1 MKMSKR
7 ILSAILAV
15 LMIVTMLPS
24 FAVTVFAEDAKYVP
38 VSAAGK
44 EVVAKD
50 TDGSKN
56 VLDSAVAQCVKDL
69 DAAMLAYEDKMNE
82 HKLYTNLLDA
92 YIAYQTAF
100 KLFNSKVFDL
110 TTTDADVVKG
120 VTKVTKTLTDATD
133 NMKEF
138 TSYTNSYVPTKAFSE
153 ESYDGV
159 SDEQKNTI
167 YKNNFKS
174 LAYVVDA
181 STEAETTFSGSA
193 NNYLT
198 VAIAV
203 PTSVVA
209 VYDGSSPI
217 YFGAMPVYR
226 GGSTTFTKKPRALK
240 TFYSGSS
247 VITAD
252 ADWKFRN
259 SATTYDFCWVQNEPT
274 GTVSHLSSYTTNN
287 TTISTSSGDWYK
299 IAGHLVLNPSF
310 AADDSTYYSK
320 ISEDVTF
327 TGVNYDSTDSATTT
341 AKFGDLK
348 YYVINYKALT
358 DALAERKNDLTSFVV
373 SDYKWGGLRKVLSAL
388 DAATSFNPCQGN
400 KYNYASGVEDTVK
413 QAASD
418 IDTIIKNLK
427 SVSPNYEDSKI
438 YDPTGEL
445 ESDGDNIKMDG
456 VAYTHAKD
464 SDYTMYGNELS
475 DNPNYGEDGASGERV
490 TFIKSTYPYYIDTEN
505 PVSVYPISS
514 ESVAQKGYT
523 FSDINLVDTSDSE
536 DWYYDND
543 DGTTVKYNETTDMV
557 YDKVTTGQL
566 KRENLY
572 KKYYV
577 TGDISNYFH
586 YHYDGDGIDEFKDG
600 DTEGYPTT
608 GVELAVIYTSKYTY
622 NSVDKIWSPNTNNTM
637 YGEYEFPYVLPNPA
651 DAHQVV
657 GTRNGNYSGTDDRR
671 IYTSNYSQFVGS
683 VGTATDIYSK
693 LTHGYDKTTGEA
705 TEKGIDGDGNEPSY
719 KTDELRYRSGLGNFK
734 YVNSFGNS
742 ESVTADYTR
751 PATIADKF
759 NFYDKRTGT
768 QSGSFALSEHNDT
781 TENSY
786 MNSSAVV
793 DADYYIDYSDNS
805 QYGNLITTNNGRP
818 TGYKFQLLSSNL
830 KWSRKGKNCL
840 VTSYFRNDTGL
851 NVDFSTS
858 TTLTDS
864 SQISDRIKSF
874 NSDTLP
880 SGATIGATISE
891 DQQYSAMGFKNSDF
905 VGYAGAQYSSST
917 SLTQINA
924 KRALNVF
931 VRDSEVDTAGKS
943 DVEISNAKAKLLG
956 NPTDS
961 NKMGI
966 AFDKVYAGEKETS
979 DAAGNFTGTGEFTGA
994 VTFTGKNS
1002 VSKNTDT
1009 SSAENYANFILENGN
1024 YWSVR
1029 YLAGVGKAQDATLGE
1044 ETYNYYNV
1052 GVHTCD
1058 KGATRQFVEAFCNK
1072 KLNITYYT
1080 QDDADAGNCT
1090 QDEVG
1095 KIKAIAVGTETSK
1108 DGGITDA
1115 IVSSLYSVSSYR
1127 AYLDAIAQA
1136 YWFVENPYNTTYT
1149 DSEGNTKEYTTAYRS
1164 DGVARIYSDDV
1175 DSDVFGTGT
1184 TSTDEVQ
1191 AKIIQNIL
1199 DAYSNL
1205 YTKEEYINGTTIY
1218 NKVKAAYED
1227 KDPETGKSAIDLMSK
1242 DNKDSYTRLM
1252 KLAAD
1257 AYGFDSSDSAYGTPQ
1272 YWRNVSL
1279 NGKEY
1284 KDIEDMLQALY
1295 DISSQVKLAMPAVE
1309 QDDLIATVAD
1319 KNTELADTKASVDEN
1334 GKLSQT
1340 YSYSSWK
1347 NLSDKVNSSN
1357 EVLADTAGKD
1367 KYKNGKVN
1375 TIAIRG
1381 EKFTLTTLPFSEDAT
1396 DDEKNQY
1403 LSDDQ
1408 ISVNDS
1414 DKALKSTTVKNVD
1427 TDDAYTAFDNAYT
1440 VVSSLDTDKYTDEG
1454 KAKLQGDMKAA
1465 YDTVYVKLTNDQA
1478 KEFVSNYSGTDGMDV
1493 RATSLDE
1500 TDPQTSSLLTLNTA
1514 VNDTSTQ
1521 DNKYI
1526 KRFVG
1531 TLTVAD
1537 KDGNPVDGFETQKLE
1552 KYYGEE
1558 FNFTVDSITDK
1569 EVGQWSSTNFAG
1581 TASDYDAANNKF
1593 TSNATSSQKN
1603 FAYKRNVNRIADTNV
1618 LFFVKLVDDNATA
1631 DTYTVKF
1638 YNVYDRCFDV
1648 VYTSTKPE
1656 IGTKPATYYSTDFTG
1671 DKNTSVAF
1679 YTLTGWDVAQSA
1691 DDENVYIA
1699 KSVYQPGDVYTYT
1712 VYDGKNA
1719 TTFTSPYDRRQA
1731 VDYKGTDSSDQSFAA
1746 WANKAGDKY
1755 QIISYSKYFDFFA
1768 YSSDNLVPVVKKAD
1782 GYYALDSA
1790 DTQNKLTV
1798 SNVDGIDT
1806 VTIKGID
1813 AEQYLNDKLEQKA
1826 PFVYVVS
1833 KDNSKENGKYTAFCR
1848 VTQGTSAN
1856 ISAVGIMFTT
1866 DDAVASSK
1874 DNFVVGTSG
1883 VKSGKINNIL
1893 STGQFTVTT
1902 GTAARTYRAYV
1913 DYDYT
1918 YTEPRTGK
1926 TTTLNTRDYGN
1937 IK

>member
-24 FAVTVFAEDAKYVP
+24 FAVTVFAEEAKYVP

-44 EVVAKD
+44 EVVAND
-50 TDGSKN
+50 TYGLKN
-56 VLDSAVAQCVKDL
+56 VSETDVAQCVKDL

-110 TTTDADVVKG
+110 TTTDASVIKG
-120 VTKVTKTLTDATD
+120 VTSVTKNLTDTTN
-133 NMKEF
+133 NMTEF
-138 TSYTNSYVPTKAFSE
+138 VPNFDTYIPTKAFSD
-153 ESYDGV
+153 ESFTGV

-174 LAYVVDA
+174 LAFVANPDTDEEVTY
-181 STEAETTFSGSA
+181 TGSE
-193 NNYLT
+193 NNNLT

-203 PTSVVA
+203 PASLVA
-209 VYDGSSPI
+209 IYDGSSPI
-217 YFGAMPVYR
+217 YFGAMPVYK
-226 GGSTTFTKKPRALK
+226 GGSSSKKRALK
-240 TFYSGSS
+240 TFYSTSD
-247 VITAD
+247 VITTD

-259 SATTYDFCWVQNEPT
+259 TTGTYDFCWSQNAPN
-274 GTVSHLSSYTTNN
+274 GTVSHLSSYATNN
-287 TTISTSSGDWYK
+287 TTIQTSSGDWYK
-299 IAGHLVLNPSF
+299 LSGHLVINPTF
-310 AADDSTYYSK
+310 AADDSTCFTQ
-320 ISEDVTF
+320 ITDNVTF
-327 TGVNYDSTDSATTT
+327 TGVNNDSDLSATTT
-341 AKFGDLK
+341 AKFGELK
-348 YYVINYKALT
+348 YYVLNYKALT
-358 DALAERKNDLTSFVV
+358 DALSDCQSNLTSYVV
-373 SDYKWGGLRKVLSAL
+373 SDYKWGGMRTVLSAL
-388 DAATSFNPCQGN
+388 DAATSFNPYQSS
-400 KYNYASGVEDTVK
+400 KYDYNINIESAVK
-413 QAASD
+413 KAASD
-418 IDTIIKNLK
+418 IASLIKTLK
-427 SVSPNYEDSKI
+427 SVKPNYEDAKI

-475 DNPNYGEDGASGERV
+475 DNPNYGEDGTTGERV

-505 PVSVYPISS
+505 PVSIYPISS
-514 ESVAQKGYT
+514 ESVAQRGYT
-523 FSDINLVDTSDSE
+523 FSDVNIVDTAGSE

-557 YDKVTTGQL
+557 YDKVTTGKL
-566 KRENLY
+566 HREKLY

-577 TGDISNYFH
+577 TGDVSNYFH
-586 YHYDGDGIDEFKDG
+586 YHYDGDGIDEFKAG
-600 DTEGYPTT
+600 DKEGYPTT
-608 GVELAVIYTSKYTY
+608 GVELAIVYTSKYTY
-622 NSVDKIWSPNTNNTM
+622 NSETGLFSPNKTGKM
-637 YGEYEFPYVLPNPA
+637 YGEYEFPYIMPNPA
-651 DAHQVV
+651 DAHQIV
-657 GTRNGNYSGTDDRR
+657 GTRNGYYGGTDDRR
-671 IYTSNYSQFVGS
+671 FYTSNYSRFIGS
-683 VGTATDIYSK
+683 VGTATSIYSK
-693 LTHGYDKTTGEA
+693 LTHGYDKSTGKA
-705 TEKGIDGDGNEPSY
+705 TETGIDGDGNTPTY

-734 YVNSFGNS
+734 YLSCFGNE
-742 ESVTADYTR
+742 ESTTADYTR

-759 NFYDKRTGT
+759 NFYDKRVGT
-768 QSGSFALSEHNDT
+768 QSGSFAMSEHNDT
-781 TENSY
+781 NENSY

-793 DADYYIDYSDNS
+793 DADYYVDYSDTGK
-805 QYGNLITTNNGRP
+805 YGNLITVENGKP

-874 NSDTLP
+874 NEGTLP
-880 SGATIGATISE
+880 TGATIGGLIGE
-891 DQQYSAMGFKNSDF
+891 GQQYGKMGFKNVDF
-905 VGYAGAQYSSST
+905 VGYAGSEYSGST
-917 SLTQINA
+917 TLTQINP
-924 KRALNVF
+924 KRALGAF
-931 VRDSEVDTAGKS
+931 VKDSEVDTESKT
-943 DVEISNAKAKLLG
+943 DVEISDAKAKLLG
-956 NPTDS
+956 NPIDS
-961 NKMGI
+961 NKFGI
-966 AFDKVYAGEKETS
+966 AFDKVYAGEKESSGAT
-979 DAAGNFTGTGEFTGA
+979 GNFNGTNEFTGT

-1002 VSKNTDT
+1002 VNKGTDT
-1009 SSAENYANFILENGN
+1009 SSAENYANFVLENGN

-1029 YLAGVGKAQDATLGE
+1029 YLASVGKAQDATLGE

-1058 KGATRQFVEAFCNK
+1058 KGATRQFIEAFCNK

-1080 QDDADAGNCT
+1080 KEDVEAGTCT
-1090 QDEVG
+1090 QNDVG
-1095 KIKAIAVGTETSK
+1095 KIKAIAVGKETSK

-1127 AYLDAIAQA
+1127 AYLDAVAEA

-1149 DSEGNTKEYTTAYRS
+1149 DSDGNTKEYTTAYRS
-1164 DGVARIYSDDV
+1164 DGIARIYSDDI

-1184 TSTDEVQ
+1184 TNTDEVQ
-1191 AKIIQNIL
+1191 AKLIQNIL
-1199 DAYSNL
+1199 EAYSNL
-1205 YTKEEYINGTTIY
+1205 YTKEEYINGSTIY
-1218 NKVKAAYED
+1218 GKVKAAYED
-1227 KDPETGKSAIDLMSK
+1227 KDAETGKSAIDLMTEDSK
-1242 DNKDSYTRLM
+1242 NSYKKLM
-1252 KLAAD
+1252 QLAEK
-1257 AYGFDSSDSAYGTPQ
+1257 AYGFDPSDEAYGTPK
-1272 YWRNVSL
+1272 YWRNVDL

-1284 KDIEDMLQALY
+1284 KDIENMLKALY

-1309 QDDLIATVAD
+1309 QENLIATVSA
-1319 KNTELADTKASVDEN
+1319 KSTELADTKASVDEN
-1334 GKLSQT
+1334 GKLSQM

-1347 NLSDKVNSSN
+1347 NLSNKIDSSN
-1357 EVLADTAGKD
+1357 SVLTNTIGKD
-1367 KYKNGKVN
+1367 KYKNGIVN
-1375 TIAIRG
+1375 TISIRG
-1381 EKFTLTTLPFSEDAT
+1381 EKFSLTTLPFSEDAT
-1396 DDEKNQY
+1396 EEEKNQY

-1408 ISVNDS
+1408 IAVNDS
-1414 DKALKSTTVKNVD
+1414 DKALKATTVKKVD

-1454 KAKLQGDMKAA
+1454 KNKLTSDMKSAH
-1465 YDTVYVKLTNDQA
+1465 DIVYVKLTDAQA
-1478 KEFVSNYSGTDGMDV
+1478 KEFVSNYTGSEGLEV

-1500 TDPQTSSLLTLNTA
+1500 TDPQTSNLLTLNTE

-1537 KDGNPVDGFETQKLE
+1537 KDGNPVDGFATQKFE

-1558 FNFTVDSITDK
+1558 FNFSVDAITDK
-1569 EVGQWSSTNFAG
+1569 AVGQWSSTNFAG
-1581 TASDYDAANNKF
+1581 TASDYDADNNKF

-1603 FAYKRNVNRIADTNV
+1603 FAYQRNVNRIADTNV
-1618 LFFVKLVDDNATA
+1618 LFFVKLVDDNTTA
-1631 DTYTVKF
+1631 QTYTVKF
-1638 YNVYDRCFDV
+1638 YNVYNRCFDV
-1648 VYTSTKPE
+1648 VYTSTQPDV
-1656 IGTKPATYYSTDFTG
+1656 GTKGATYYSTDFSG

-1679 YTLTGWDVAQSA
+1679 YTLTGWNVTQSA

-1699 KSVYQPGDVYTYT
+1699 KSVYEPGDVYTYN
-1712 VYDGKNA
+1712 VYDGKRS
-1719 TTFTSPYDRRQA
+1719 TTFTSPYDRRQTVNYNA
-1731 VDYKGTDSSDQSFAA
+1731 ADTSDESFAA

-1755 QIISYSKYFDFFA
+1755 QIISYSKSYSFFA
-1768 YSSDNLVPVVKKAD
+1768 YSSDNLVPVIKKSD
-1782 GYYALDSA
+1782 GYYAVENA
-1790 DTQNKLTV
+1790 DTQTKLTT
-1798 SNVDGIDT
+1798 SNVDGIET

-1813 AEQYLNDKLEQKA
+1813 AEQYLNDKLTQKA
-1826 PFVYVVS
+1826 PFVYIVS
-1833 KDNSKENGKYTAFCR
+1833 KDNSKEAGRYTAFCR

-1856 ISAVGIMFTT
+1856 ISAVGIMYAT
-1866 DDAVASSK
+1866 DNTITSSP
-1874 DNFVVGTSG
+1874 DSFVVGTSA

-1913 DYDYT
+1913 DYDYS

-1926 TTTLNTRDYGN
+1926 TTVLNTRDYGN